1 MSKGAKKVL
10 DAHAASLTNTAAEV
24 TIYTAPET
32 SPASIDDDE
41 GIEASCKAVQV
52 DISHRVSYLQSFDA
66 VLIACFSVNP
76 LVGEIS
82 ELANKDRTQKAP
94 VTGIFEASVLD
105 AHRRAIAAHS
115 TSTSD
120 EKHEIPRWGIVTTG
134 KFWEKHL
141 AEGVADYLQIEPDQN
156 PYFAGVFSTGLN
168 AGDFHNIE
176 PDTVEQRL
184 CQAVERLL
192 DVGNVQSIVMGCAGM
207 AGLEDIIRS
216 AIARKY
222 GDKSKDVV
230 IIDGLRSGLT
240 KLAAIVE
247 AQK

>member
-1 MSKGAKKVL
+1 MKLLVLNPNSSQHMSKGAKKVL
-10 DAHAASLTNTAAEV
+10 DAHAASLANTTAEV
-24 TIYTAPET
+24 SIYTAPKT

-41 GIEASCKAVQV
+41 GIEASCEAVQA
-52 DISHRVSYLQSFDA
+52 DISS
-66 VLIACFSVNP
+66 CFSVNP

-115 TSTSD
+115 TSASD
-120 EKHEIPRWGIVTTG
+120 EKREIPRWGIITTG

-141 AEGVADYLQIEPDQN
+141 AEGVANYLQVEPDQN

-168 AGDFHNIE
+168 AGDFHNID

-230 IIDGLRSGLT
+230 IIDGLKSGLT
-240 KLAAIVE
+240 ELAAIVE